1 MKRLLPVLFIFMPLA
16 YVSAQFAN
24 DNVLYKAVHV
34 TDLCKDLQKNPGY
47 LLLDV
52 RSQGEYH
59 DTSSS
64 TALNIGHLKGALN
77 IDIRQVGARIEE
89 LEAWKNKPVYVYCSH
104 SQRSRRVSKMLADS
118 GFTNINNI
126 NGGLTALHL
135 YDGPHKECIRA
146 MMETHN
152 AYSVISPSE
161 FCRKL
166 NAQPNSV
173 FLLDVRP
180 DSVWSRKTSN
190 VRLNA
195 YGSFKGTVN
204 IPLNKL
210 KERIG
215 EIPKNKEILITDLSG
230 GDAALAAKLLR
241 ENGFDRVSALLEGI
255 DRMIG
260 TRKAGNDCFAAMYIP
275 AAKFE
280 IIGSEAF
287 GQLAE
292 REKEIHLLD
301 VRSIEEFTNRHTQ
314 TFRNIG
320 HLKNAKH
327 IPINELENRLSELEL
342 YQSKPLV
349 VYYFG
354 GGPEVFSAAETLV
367 HHGFKRV
374 YVLSGGIFNIRWTAA
389 NVAGASKLANWV
401 VDVPEA
407 NR

>member
-1 MKRLLPVLFIFMPLA
+1 MKRLLLVLFISMPLA

-24 DNVLYKAVHV
+24 DNVLYKTVHV
-34 TDLCKDLQKNPGY
+34 SDLCKELQKNPGY

-64 TALNIGHLKGALN
+64 SALNIGHLKGALN
-77 IDIRQVGARIEE
+77 IDIRQVGTRIEE
-89 LEAWKNKPVYVYCSH
+89 LEAWKDKPVYVYCSH
-104 SQRSRRVSKMLADS
+104 SQRSRRVSKMLTDS
-118 GFTNINNI
+118 GFTNIHNI

-135 YDGPHKECIRA
+135 FDGPQKECIRA
-146 MMETHN
+146 MLETKN
-152 AYSVISPSE
+152 VYSIISPSE
-161 FCRKL
+161 FCLKMA
-166 NAQPNSV
+166 AQPNSV

-180 DSVWSRKTSN
+180 DSVWSHKTSN
-190 VRLNA
+190 ARLNA
-195 YGSFKGTVN
+195 YGSFRGTVN

-241 ENGFDRVSALLEGI
+241 ENGFERVSALLEGI

-260 TRKAGNDCFAAMYIP
+260 VRKQGNDCFDALYMP

-287 GQLAE
+287 GQLAG
-292 REKEIHLLD
+292 RGKEVHLLD
-301 VRSIEEFTNRHTQ
+301 VRSMEEFTNKHTQ
-314 TFRNIG
+314 SFRNIG
-320 HLKNAKH
+320 HLKDAHH
-327 IPINELENRLSELEL
+327 IPLNELSDRIRELET
-342 YQSKPLV
+342 YKSQPLV
-349 VYYFG
+349 VYHFA

-367 HHGFKRV
+367 NNGFKHV